1 MTNILDAILHIF
13 HPDKMD
19 REHTF
24 IKVASIEFETE
35 YYGFVN
41 AEYSVICPVC
51 KKYETIERSF
61 SFDTAK
67 HLKLIDEIKS
77 YPQSDRLDWLKGRGL
92 NSVIT
97 EAENFK
103 GDKFISQSEVMK

>member
-1 MTNILDAILHIF
+1 MITNSFFHFF
-13 HPDKMD
+13 HPNKMD
-19 REHTF
+19 LEHTF
-24 IKVASIEFETE
+24 IKVTGIEFVTE

-41 AEYSVICPVC
+41 AEYSVVCPVC

-77 YPQSDRLDWLKGRGL
+77 YPQSDRLDWLKSRGL
-92 NSVIT
+92 SSVIT

>member
-1 MTNILDAILHIF
+1 MINNSFFHFF
-13 HPDKMD
+13 HPNKMN

-24 IKVASIEFETE
+24 IKVVGIEFVTE